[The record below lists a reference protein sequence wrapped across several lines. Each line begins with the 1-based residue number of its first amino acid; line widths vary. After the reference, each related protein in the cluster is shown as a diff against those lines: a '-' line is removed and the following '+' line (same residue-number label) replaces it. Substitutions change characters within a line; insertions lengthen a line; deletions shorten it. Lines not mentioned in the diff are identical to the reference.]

1 MAGKDNEWQE
11 ALGAIDLSAIE
22 SLKTL
27 KQEQDQL
34 SERLATMDELKA
46 SVATAVYLRVHGDYQ
61 QRLSALEDK
70 ASPLKQAARDQ
81 YARLRGLLDRFEAD
95 HEAVKLDQQE
105 LELRNKLGEFDDKEF
120 QRRIKAIETSVK
132 EKAEA
137 RARAQEL
144 KARFLEAFHAE
155 SELEAP
161 LQSRPAAAPAADSS
175 RNDVSTNQVIANEA
189 ITNKSATL
197 TPDDLVAA
205 RARTHEVPAVVVG
218 EAPPGKTQIM
228 SAVSVPEAPRAET
241 PRPTRAPPGEGATQ
255 IFRAARLVPQN
266 PEAGKQSYTLSLRPM
281 SIGADT
287 SSDIRV
293 GGPGVDPK
301 HAQITVSMAGF
312 TLVDLGSKHGTR
324 VNAEKVRERPL
335 SNEDVIQIGAA
346 RFVFREG

>member
-1 MAGKDNEWQE
+1 MAGKDTEWQE
-11 ALGAIDLSAIE
+11 ALGAIDLSSID

-34 SERLATMDELKA
+34 SERLQAMDELKA
-46 SVATAVYLRVHGDYQ
+46 SVATAVYLRVRGDYQ
-61 QRLSALEDK
+61 QRLSALEDQ

-81 YARLRGLLDRFEAD
+81 YARLRSLLDRFEAD

-120 QRRIKAIETSVK
+120 QRRIKGIETSVK

-137 RARAQEL
+137 RARGLEL

-155 SELEAP
+155 SELDPAP
-161 LQSRPAAAPAADSS
+161 APHAPAARVEPITAREYPILDSGE
-175 RNDVSTNQVIANEA
+175 R
-189 ITNKSATL
+189 
-197 TPDDLVAA
+197 AA
-205 RARTHEVPAVVVG
+205 AEARTHEVPKVVG
-218 EAPPGKTQIM
+218 DAPPGKTQVM
-228 SAVSVPEAPRAET
+228 SAINIPEPTTQPSAPAV
-241 PRPTRAPPGEGATQ
+241 RPPPAAVADGSTQ

-266 PEAGKQSYTLSLRPM
+266 PEAGKQTYTLSLKPM

-335 SNEDVIQIGAA
+335 ANEDVIQIGAA

>member
-11 ALGAIDLSAIE
+11 ALGAIDLSAID

-34 SERLATMDELKA
+34 NERLQAMDELKA
-46 SVATAVYLRVHGDYQ
+46 SVAAAVYVRVRGDYQ
-61 QRLSALEDK
+61 QRLSALEDQ

-81 YARLRGLLDRFEAD
+81 YARLRSLLDRFEAD
-95 HEAVKLDQQE
+95 HEAVK

-120 QRRIKAIETSVK
+120 QRRIKGIETSVK

-137 RARAQEL
+137 RARGLEL
-144 KARFLEAFHAE
+144 KSRFLEAFHAE
-155 SELEAP
+155 SELESAATP
-161 LQSRPAAAPAADSS
+161 QVATEPSPAEPITARQYPTLNAVERAAA
-175 RNDVSTNQVIANEA
+175 E
-189 ITNKSATL
+189 
-197 TPDDLVAA
+197 
-205 RARTHEVPAVVVG
+205 ARTHEVPKVVAD
-218 EAPPGKTQIM
+218 APPSKTQVM
-228 SAVSVPEAPRAET
+228 SAINVPD
-241 PRPTRAPPGEGATQ
+241 APPPPPPSRPAAVADGSTQ

-266 PEAGKQSYTLSLRPM
+266 PEAGKQTYTLTLKPM

-335 SNEDVIQIGAA
+335 ANEDVIQIGAA

>member
-120 QRRIKAIETSVK
+120 QRRIKGIETSVK

-137 RARAQEL
+137 RARGLEL

-155 SELEAP
+155 SELESTP
-161 LQSRPAAAPAADSS
+161 PVAAAASPEPITARQYPTLAAAE
-175 RNDVSTNQVIANEA
+175 R
-189 ITNKSATL
+189 
-197 TPDDLVAA
+197 AA
-205 RARTHEVPAVVVG
+205 AEARTHEVPAVVAD
-218 EAPPGKTQIM
+218 APPGKTQVM
-228 SAVSVPEAPRAET
+228 SAINIPDAPSAPPAPR
-241 PRPTRAPPGEGATQ
+241 PPPAAVADGATQ

-266 PEAGKQSYTLSLRPM
+266 PEAGKQTYTLSLKPM

-287 SSDIRV
+287 ASDIRV